1 MLKFNVK
8 KVIICLIAMV
18 FIMLMANKSF
28 ASSNGDI
35 FNKLNNLDDTNSEQ
49 IQSGNRASN
58 TDVEDNNTNTNTNT
72 NINTNTNTNENK
84 PKETPYTGLSDG
96 STVVFIAIFIG
107 TAVYGAIKVK
117 KYNV

>member
-72 NINTNTNTNENK
+72 NENK